1 MTESVKRC
9 RRSANVKEIVKAPV
23 IAICTRNFLKENS
36 LMTVK
41 NVFIIADASNI
52 TKYKRTFIE
61 LKFISNRNKCKIL
74 FSYGNK
80 NRPFILKV
88 VSFFF

>member
-9 RRSANVKEIVKAPV
+9 QRSVNVKEIVKAPV

-52 TKYKRTFIE
+52 TKYKRKFIE
-61 LKFISNRNKCKIL
+61 LKFINNRNKCKI

-88 VSFFF
+88 VSFFS